1 MKLQGLHI
9 LLTYQ
14 CNYECDHCFTWGSS
28 NQSGTLTIDR
38 LSEILNQAKSV
49 PGCEWVY
56 FEGGEPFLYYAVL
69 KWGVEQAK
77 QLGFKVGIVSNGYWA
92 TGEGDA
98 LEWLTPFK
106 DSVDSLEISSDVY
119 HGADTASDQCKWAVS
134 AAEKLGIPVGVI
146 SIAQPDLAL
155 DSGVVGHLP
164 EGESKVMYR
173 GRAARKLT
181 DPRSERPWLEFTKCP
196 HEDLGEPERLHV
208 DPFGN
213 VHICQGISIGNL
225 FERSLEEV
233 CILDAC
239 IWCEDVERIQ
249 SVRIG
254 GIHFL
259 QGIEVPTLDVE
270 ILTPVDI
277 GHRLVR
283 TIVGNELSV
292 VDAATVSQKDL
303 GKEMVVERCE
313 LPGAVLSIVRRLDQ
327 HEKRDVALT
336 LTCSKKQCQRNQ
348 DACYRP
354 SHKHTSN
361 SSTSALGVVN
371 MTKSRMSLK

>member
-233 CILDAC
+233 CNNFDPASHPIVGPILGGGPAELARKPGVVTHKGYADAC
-239 IWCEDVERIQ
+239 HLCYDARVQLRADHTDV
-249 SVRIG
+249 
-254 GIHFL
+254 L
-259 QGIEVPTLDVE
+259 AP
-270 ILTPVDI
+270 
-277 GHRLVR
+277 
-283 TIVGNELSV
+283 
-292 VDAATVSQKDL
+292 
-303 GKEMVVERCE
+303 
-313 LPGAVLSIVRRLDQ
+313 DQ
-327 HEKRDVALT
+327 MYGD
-336 LTCSKKQCQRNQ
+336 C
-348 DACYRP
+348 
-354 SHKHTSN
+354 
-361 SSTSALGVVN
+361 
-371 MTKSRMSLK
+371 